1 MNRSVAVTDGCDYI
15 SEQFRVGEDLIV
27 YDKNKPEEAAMQI
40 LKLLKDTDR
49 IEWIAEN
56 GYQKTQKLH
65 TWDQRIQKFVRKNS
79 HLFH

>member
-1 MNRSVAVTDGCDYI
+1 
-15 SEQFRVGEDLIV
+15 
-27 YDKNKPEEAAMQI
+27 MQI